1 VPGSPPSTATTDLRG
16 KCPTCPT
23 HPQPKPGQRA
33 GDTNTRGIA
42 MTTCPDP
49 NKKGNPY
56 MSAPLSP
63 DAMTYLANV
72 RRVLDRHPDFLPSAP
87 AIPATQSSG

>member
-1 VPGSPPSTATTDLRG
+1 
-16 KCPTCPT
+16 
-23 HPQPKPGQRA
+23 
-33 GDTNTRGIA
+33 